1 MKLFSEK
8 KLTEKA
14 IQNYKESPDEHCLN
28 WHRNCDVFPPIR
40 YFYLYKADYK
50 TRKLSYRKLF
60 EFFPILFFHD
70 KCGRSSSCYAT
81 FPSPLC

>member
-1 MKLFSEK
+1 MELFS
-8 KLTEKA
+8 EKA

-28 WHRNCDVFPPIR
+28 WHRNCDVFLPIR
-40 YFYLYKADYK
+40 YFYFYLYNADSK
-50 TRKLSYRKLF
+50 IRKLSYRKLF

-70 KCGRSSSCYAT
+70 KRGCSSSCYTT